1 MGELF
6 FLPSWPVQVEDL
18 PWVALLLLAAV
29 IAGEAGQRWLGLP
42 RLLGWIAAGVAL
54 GPDVAG
60 LIDRDMVADQYWL
73 LEIAIGIVL
82 FELGQRADLG
92 WLRRNTWLAGA
103 SVLESGLAFGVIFAV
118 LWLLGAPPLL
128 AATAAAIGIATSPAV
143 VLTLA
148 RDLRA
153 QGQVTERVLLLTAL
167 NCIYAVVG
175 VSMLIAW
182 LHAEYRGGWLVV
194 VAHPLY
200 LIFGSVALGAGLAVV
215 LLAALTLLANRV
227 EAQFICAVALVVV
240 AVSLAAALN
249 LSTVLAL
256 LAFGTSA
263 RAFDRRRR
271 FVSLEFGRIGRILV
285 ILLFALSAAGL
296 ELGLVPAGLLAG
308 GALVVARYLGKT
320 LGLLATAGVSGLA
333 PGKAALV
340 SLALMPM
347 SAVAL
352 ILVHE
357 TSTLFPEFGPTLAT
371 VVVAAIAILEV
382 VGPLAAQFAL
392 KRAGETAEQR

>member
-6 FLPSWPVQVEDL
+6 FLPSWPMRVDDL
-18 PWVALLLLAAV
+18 QWLALLLLAAV
-29 IAGEAGQRWLGLP
+29 IAGEAGHRWLGVP

-73 LEIAIGIVL
+73 LEIAIGVVL
-82 FELGQRADLG
+82 FELGQRVDLG
-92 WLRRNTWLAGA
+92 WLRRNTWLGGA
-103 SVLESGLAFGVIFAV
+103 SILESGCAFLVIFAV
-118 LWLLGAPPLL
+118 LWLLGAPALV
-128 AATAAAIGIATSPAV
+128 AATAGAIGIATSPAV

-167 NCIYAVVG
+167 NSIYAVVL

-194 VAHPLY
+194 AAHPIY
-200 LIFGSVALGAGLAVV
+200 LIFGSAALGAAFAAA
-215 LLAALTLLANRV
+215 LLAALTLLGNRV
-227 EAQFICAVALVVV
+227 EAQFLCAVAFVLV
-240 AVSLAAALN
+240 AVSLSAALN

-256 LAFGTSA
+256 LAFGTCA
-263 RAFDRRRR
+263 RAFDRGRR
-271 FVSLEFGRIGRILV
+271 FVSLEFGRLGRILV
-285 ILLFALSAAGL
+285 MLLFALSAAGL
-296 ELGLVPAGLLAG
+296 ELQLIPQGLLAG
-308 GALVVARYLGKT
+308 VALVVARYLGKT

-340 SLALMPM
+340 SLGLMPM

-357 TSTLFPEFGPTLAT
+357 TSSLFPEFGPALAT
-371 VVVAAIAILEV
+371 VVVSALAILEV
-382 VGPLAAQFAL
+382 AGPLAAQLAL

>member
-1 MGELF
+1 
-6 FLPSWPVQVEDL
+6 VQVEDL
-18 PWVALLLLAAV
+18 QWIALLRAAAV
-29 IAGEAGQRWLGLP
+29 IAGEAVQRWLRVP

-60 LIDRDMVADQYWL
+60 LIDRDMLADQYWL
-73 LEIAIGIVL
+73 LEIAIGVVL
-82 FELGQRADLG
+82 FELGQRVDLG

-103 SVLESGLAFGVIFAV
+103 SLLESGLAFVAIFAV

-128 AATAAAIGIATSPAV
+128 AATAGAIGIATSPAV

-167 NCIYAVVG
+167 NCIYAVVL

-182 LHAEYRGGWLVV
+182 LHAEYRGGWEVV
-194 VAHPLY
+194 AAHPLY
-200 LIFGSVALGAGLAVV
+200 LIFGSAVFGAAFAAV
-215 LLAALTLLANRV
+215 LLAALALLGNRV
-227 EAQFICAVALVVV
+227 EAQFICAVALVMI
-240 AVSLAAALN
+240 AVSAASALN
-249 LSTVLAL
+249 LSMVLAL
-256 LAFGTSA
+256 LAFGTCA
-263 RAFDRRRR
+263 RAFDRGRR
-271 FVSLEFGRIGRILV
+271 FVSLEFGRLGRILV

-296 ELGLVPAGLLAG
+296 VLELVPGGLFAGA
-308 GALVVARYLGKT
+308 ALVVARYLGKT

-333 PGKAALV
+333 SHRAALV
-340 SLALMPM
+340 SLGLMPM
-347 SAVAL
+347 SVVAL

-357 TSTLFPEFGPTLAT
+357 TSALFPEFGPSLAT
-371 VVVAAIAILEV
+371 VVVAALAILEV
-382 VGPLAAQFAL
+382 VGPLATQFAF